1 MVLMGFADGG
11 GGYCDGGSSEAEAE
25 TERMLVSAM
34 REE

>member
-11 GGYCDGGSSEAEAE
+11 GGCCDGGEAETE